1 MTFYPKTAGMKALC
15 CLCAI
20 AVIFS
25 LMPGKIAAAS
35 LTGAVVSASPASG
48 SWMYEL
54 LSAREAF
61 GKQDVQA
68 LDKARIRSF
77 GALAGHPLEAYG
89 HYWWLSTRLALDP
102 DFGRAEIRLFLIRHQ
117 DTRLADQLRREW
129 LKQLGKTHAWDVFS
143 EQYVKFGGEDQE
155 VACYSWQQRIER
167 QDRESLGEAKAFWNS
182 GKAAPEACDP
192 VFSALLAH
200 KRLSTGEV
208 WARVRK
214 LLESGGA
221 QEVKRLAGVMPEIV
235 NLPERM
241 LALIGA
247 DPGRYLVRERL
258 NVKSRPS
265 VELGLYAMQRLA
277 RRDAPEA
284 ADWLLKR
291 GAALPDEDKRFAWA
305 QIGYHAAQQHEPRA
319 LEWYGKADGYGLSVA
334 QAAWKVRAALRARDW
349 PAVQSAIEAMPALDR
364 REPAWRYWLARALK
378 AQDRRAQ
385 ADTLLQGLSGETNFY
400 GLLAAEDL
408 GVLAVPRWDGWR
420 PQRADIDAVL
430 ARPAMRR
437 AFLLYHAGLPGEGLY
452 EWFSGV
458 RGMDDKELLAAAEA
472 ASELGVPDRAI
483 RAAER
488 TVMLHDFSRRYPTP
502 YRELLFASTNQSQL
516 DEAWVYGLI
525 KQESAF
531 VADARSPVGAAG
543 LMQLMPGTAKSMA
556 KRASLKNFQLSRLTD
571 VETNLTLGTQYL
583 RHVLDDLGDAVLA
596 TAAYNAGPGR
606 ARRWRSEAPLEGAI
620 YAESIPFEE
629 TRNYVKKVMAN
640 AFYYSSR
647 LGAPKKSLKDMLG
660 VVPGRSGKFRDAIA
674 SAGLQQLNA
683 KLPENP

>member
-1 MTFYPKTAGMKALC
+1 
-15 CLCAI
+15 
-20 AVIFS
+20 
-25 LMPGKIAAAS
+25 MPGKIAAAP
-35 LTGAVVSASPASG
+35 LARTGISASPAPG
-48 SWMYEL
+48 SWEFEL

-61 GKQDVQA
+61 GKQDARA
-68 LDKARIRSF
+68 LDKARARSF
-77 GALAGHPLEAYG
+77 GALDGHPLEAYG

-102 DFGRAEIRLFLIRHQ
+102 EFDREEIRLFLQRYQ

-129 LKQLGKTHAWDVFS
+129 LKQLGKTHSWDVFS
-143 EQYVKFGGEDQE
+143 AQYVRLGSEDQE
-155 VACYSWQQRIER
+155 VTCYSWQGRIEHR
-167 QDRESLGEAKAFWNS
+167 DREVLGEAKAFWNS
-182 GKAAPEACDP
+182 GKGAPESCDP
-192 VFSALLAH
+192 VFSRLLAQN
-200 KRLSTGEV
+200 RLNATEV

-235 NLPERM
+235 SLPERM
-241 LALIGA
+241 LALISA

-284 ADWLLKR
+284 ADWLMKR
-291 GAALPDEDKRFAWA
+291 GADLSDEDKRFAWA

-319 LEWYGKADGYGLSVA
+319 LEWYAKADGYHLSDA
-334 QAAWKVRAALRARDW
+334 QAAWKVRAALRVPDW
-349 PAVQSAIEAMPALDR
+349 PAVQAAIEAMPALDQ

-378 AQDRRAQ
+378 AQDRTAQ
-385 ADTLLQGLSGETNFY
+385 ADALLQGLRGETNFY

-408 GVLAVPRWDGWR
+408 GVLAPPKWDGWQ

-430 ARPAMRR
+430 ARPAMQR
-437 AFLLYHAGLPGEGLY
+437 AFLLYQAGLPGEGLY

-472 ASELGVPDRAI
+472 ASELGVPDRAM

-488 TVMLHDFSRRYPTP
+488 TVMLHDFSRRYPMP
-502 YRELLFASTNQSQL
+502 YRELLFASTQQSQL

-525 KQESAF
+525 KQESGF
-531 VADARSPVGAAG
+531 VADARSRVGAAG

-556 KRASLKNFQLSRLTD
+556 RRASLKNFQVSRLTD

-629 TRNYVKKVMAN
+629 TRDYVKKVMAN
-640 AFYYSSR
+640 AFFYSSR
-647 LGAPKKSLKDMLG
+647 LGATKKSLREMLG
-660 VVPGRSGKFRDAIA
+660 IVPGRSGKLQDAVA
-674 SAGLQQLNA
+674 SAGLQQLSV
-683 KLPENP
+683 NPSGNP

>member
-1 MTFYPKTAGMKALC
+1 MTFYPQTAGMKALY

-25 LMPGKIAAAS
+25 LMPGKIAAAPLS
-35 LTGAVVSASPASG
+35 GAGVSPGHASG
-48 SWMYEL
+48 SWEYEL

-61 GKQDVQA
+61 GKQDVRA
-68 LDKARIRSF
+68 LDKARARSF

-102 DFGRAEIRLFLIRHQ
+102 DFDRREIRLFLLRHQ

-143 EQYVKFGGEDQE
+143 EQYVKLSSEDQE
-155 VACYSWQQRIER
+155 VTCYSWQERIER
-167 QDRESLGEAKAFWNS
+167 QDREVLGEAKAFWNS
-182 GKAAPEACDP
+182 GKGAPESCDP
-192 VFSALLAH
+192 VFSVLLAQ
-200 KRLSTGEV
+200 KRLSAGEV
-208 WARVRK
+208 WARVRR

-241 LALIGA
+241 LALISA
-247 DPGRYLVRERL
+247 DPGRYLVREKL
-258 NVKSRPS
+258 NLKSRPS

-284 ADWLLKR
+284 ADWLVKR
-291 GAALPDEDKRFAWA
+291 GAALSDEDKRFAWV

-319 LEWYGKADGYGLSVA
+319 LEWYAKADGYRLSDA

-349 PAVQSAIEAMPALDR
+349 PAVQAAIEAMPALDR

-378 AQDRRAQ
+378 AQDKKAQ
-385 ADTLLQGLSGETNFY
+385 ADSLLQGLSGEMNFY

-408 GVLAVPRWDGWR
+408 GVLAPPNWDGWR

-437 AFLLYHAGLPGEGLY
+437 AFLLYQAGLPGEGLY

-502 YRELLFASTNQSQL
+502 FRELLFASTQQSQL

-525 KQESAF
+525 KQESSF
-531 VADARSPVGAAG
+531 VADARSRVGAAG
-543 LMQLMPGTAKSMA
+543 LMQLMPSTAKSMA

-583 RHVLDDLGDAVLA
+583 RHVLDDLGDEVLA

-629 TRNYVKKVMAN
+629 TRDYVKKVMAN

-647 LGAPKKSLKDMLG
+647 LGTPKKSLKDMLG
-660 VVPGRSGKFRDAIA
+660 IVPGRSGKFRDALA
-674 SAGLQQLNA
+674 SAWPQQLREN
-683 KLPENP
+683 LPENP